1 MPLSNNF
8 AQKYF
13 LKEHPML
20 KLVELKKGIRESL
33 GLLRMLLYALVDFCV
48 SCVFSYL
55 LVYPWHVRMDL
66 RGSSLDKFN

>member
-33 GLLRMLLYALVDFCV
+33 GLLCMLLYALVDFCV
-48 SCVFSYL
+48 SCLFSYL
-55 LVYPWHVRMDL
+55 LV
-66 RGSSLDKFN
+66 